1 MLWEEYRPK
10 TWKQFIG
17 HEKLVASI
25 KEWIET
31 DSLPHLLFH
40 GRPGTG
46 KTALARL
53 IRKYYL
59 RKDRFKLD
67 YEELNGS
74 DDRGIDVIRGI
85 SKKLDYTWS
94 GKKKI
99 IYIDEAEQLTPDA
112 WKAMK
117 KILERFNRKAIF
129 IFSTNNVSKIPDAI
143 VSRCYTY
150 EFNPHTDEQCR
161 IIVERIGKDK
171 GVEFNPETVDIAI
184 EKSEGDLRKLI
195 GTYLKEMLTNPDLK
209 PEDLG
214 KDATTKIVEKLKK
227 IITKAGTQKPFEGV
241 KTIVDTMKTL
251 RKKFSPND
259 IISAMV
265 AASEDVDV
273 ALHAGYVASW
283 MAMSVP
289 EDIALLSFAAKV
301 VKCKCSGK

>member
-1 MLWEEYRPK
+1 MLWEEFRPK
-10 TWKQFIG
+10 KWEEFVG
-17 HEKLVASI
+17 HEKLVNSI
-25 KEWIET
+25 KDWIES

-59 RKDRFKLD
+59 KKARYKLD

-85 SKKLDYTWS
+85 SERLNYSWS
-94 GKKKI
+94 GKKKV

-117 KILERFNRKAIF
+117 KILERFSKKAIF

-150 EFNPHTDEQCR
+150 EFNPHTEDQCR
-161 IIVERIGKDK
+161 VIIDRIAENR
-171 GVEFNPETVDIAI
+171 GVEFNPEIVEIAI
-184 EKSEGDLRKLI
+184 KRSEGDLRKLI
-195 GTYLKEMLTNPDLK
+195 GTYIKEMLTNPDLK
-209 PEDLG
+209 PEDIG
-214 KDATTKIVEKLKK
+214 EDVSSKIVEKLKK
-227 IITKAGTQKPFEGV
+227 IISKAGTLKPFEGV

-259 IISAMV
+259 IISSIV
-265 AASEDVDV
+265 EASANVDV

-283 MAMSVP
+283 IAMSVP
-289 EDIALLSFAAKV
+289 EDIALLSLAAKV
-301 VKCKCSGK
+301 VKCSGK